1 MSSPIRLPSVRHA
14 AATVLVLAVWISYG
28 IFGLGTDLHGI
39 LLVGIVWIVT
49 NCLFLGAKYQHI
61 QTAILKGLDRA
72 MPAMLVFLMI
82 GVVIATFIQSGTVGT
97 LIYYGLK
104 FMDPG
109 IFLPTGLIL
118 CSLMSLA
125 VGTSWGT
132 VATGGI
138 VLIGIG
144 GAMGIPLP
152 MVAGMI
158 VSGASFGDKMSP
170 VSDTTNLAALSA
182 QTDLYA
188 HIRSMMY
195 TTVPSYL
202 IALALF
208 TYFGLTYANQPLP
221 EVELNTLLTAL
232 DATFEINVLVL
243 LPMVVLLAL
252 SMKGVKP
259 EAAMMIASLVAA
271 VIAMVLQGLTLADVV
286 TGFYGGAKIE
296 AGVAALDP
304 LLNRGGITDMAW
316 TFTLS
321 FVAISLGSIMQ
332 HFGFLKVLMEALLRQ
347 IKRASGLVSSTI
359 LVSTFSNLTLGE
371 SYISMILTG
380 QMFRQKYDDLGIDR
394 SVLSRSLEEGG
405 TLITPLIPWTTT
417 GVFFAATLGVSTLDY
432 FAWSLLN
439 LINPFVGIIFA
450 YIGFAVWRSKS
461 SSSED
466 VKQENVAEQESIV
479 K

>member
-1 MSSPIRLPSVRHA
+1 
-14 AATVLVLAVWISYG
+14 
-28 IFGLGTDLHGI
+28 
-39 LLVGIVWIVT
+39 
-49 NCLFLGAKYQHI
+49 
-61 QTAILKGLDRA
+61 
-72 MPAMLVFLMI
+72 
-82 GVVIATFIQSGTVGT
+82 
-97 LIYYGLK
+97 
-104 FMDPG
+104 
-109 IFLPTGLIL
+109 
-118 CSLMSLA
+118 
-125 VGTSWGT
+125 
-132 VATGGI
+132 
-138 VLIGIG
+138 
-144 GAMGIPLP
+144 

-296 AGVAALDP
+296 SGVAALDP

-332 HFGFLKVLMEALLRQ
+332 HFGFLKILMEALLRQ

>member
-1 MSSPIRLPSVRHA
+1 MSQNYKLPSTIHA
-14 AATVLVLAVWISYG
+14 VTTVAVLAVWISYG
-28 IFGLGTDLHGI
+28 IFKLQADLHGI
-39 LLVGIVWIVT
+39 LLVAIVWVIG
-49 NCLFLGAKYQHI
+49 NCLYLGPSYNSI
-61 QTAILKGLDRA
+61 QAAILKGLDRA

-104 FMDPG
+104 FMHPG
-109 IFLPTGLIL
+109 IFLPAGLIL

-158 VSGASFGDKMSP
+158 VSGACFGDKMSP

-188 HIRSMMY
+188 HIRSMMF

-202 IALALF
+202 IALGLF
-208 TYFGLTYANQPLP
+208 SWFGWSYANQPLP
-221 EVELNTLLTAL
+221 EVQLNELLSAL
-232 DATFEINVLVL
+232 DATFEINLLVL
-243 LPMVVLLAL
+243 LPMVVLLGL
-252 SMKGVKP
+252 SMRGVKP
-259 EAAMMIASLVAA
+259 EAAMMLASLVAA
-271 VIAMVLQGLTLADVV
+271 CLAFGLQGLSLAEIV
-286 TGFYGGAKIE
+286 TGFYSGAKIE
-296 AGVAALDP
+296 SGVATLDP

-321 FVAISLGSIMQ
+321 FVAISLGSVLQ
-332 HFGFLKVLMEALLRQ
+332 HFGFLQVLMEALLRQ
-347 IKRASGLVSSTI
+347 IKRAAGLVTSSI
-359 LVSTFSNLTLGE
+359 LVSMFSNMTLGE

-380 QMFRQKYDDLGIDR
+380 QMFRQKFDELGVDR

-405 TLITPLIPWTTT
+405 TLATPLIPWTTT

-432 FAWSLLN
+432 FAWSFLN
-439 LINPFVGIIFA
+439 LVNPVVGIVFA
-450 YIGFAVWRSKS
+450 WLGIALWRSS
-461 SSSED
+461 PRPEATS
-466 VKQENVAEQESIV
+466 
-479 K
+479 

>member
-1 MSSPIRLPSVRHA
+1 MSQSFKLPSTLHA
-14 AATVLVLAVWISYG
+14 IMVVTALAVWISYG
-28 IFGLGTDLHGI
+28 FFQLEADLHGI
-39 LLVGIVWIVT
+39 LLVAIVWVVG
-49 NCLFLGAKYQHI
+49 NCLYLGPGYNDI
-61 QTAILKGLDRA
+61 QAAILKGLDRA

-109 IFLPTGLIL
+109 VFLPAGLIL

-158 VSGASFGDKMSP
+158 VSGACFGDKMSP

-188 HIRSMMY
+188 HIRSMIF
-195 TTVPSYL
+195 TTAPSYL
-202 IALALF
+202 IALGLF
-208 TYFGLTYANQPLP
+208 SWFGWTYANQPLP
-221 EVELNTLLTAL
+221 AEQLNTLLTAL
-232 DATFEINVLVL
+232 DATFEINLLVL
-243 LPMVVLLAL
+243 SPMIVLLGL
-252 SMKGVKP
+252 SMYGVKA
-259 EAAMMIASLVAA
+259 EAAMMLASIVAA
-271 VIAMVLQGLTLADVV
+271 SIAMTLQNLSLAEVV
-286 TGFYGGAKIE
+286 TGFYSGAQIDS
-296 AGVAALDP
+296 GVATLDP

-321 FVAISLGSIMQ
+321 FVAISLGSVLQ
-332 HFGFLKVLMEALLRQ
+332 YFGFLQVLMEALLRQ
-347 IKRASGLVSSTI
+347 IKRAAGLVTSSI
-359 LVSTFSNLTLGE
+359 LVSIFSNLTLGE

-380 QMFRQKYDDLGIDR
+380 QMFRQKYDDLGVDR

-405 TLITPLIPWTTT
+405 TLATPLIPWTTT

-432 FAWSLLN
+432 FAWAFLN
-439 LINPFVGIIFA
+439 LINPVIGIAFA
-450 YIGFAVWRSKS
+450 WLGIAIWRTNKTKAI
-461 SSSED
+461 SE
-466 VKQENVAEQESIV
+466 
-479 K
+479 